1 MKWKWKLHVLTCVK
15 ASSEGWPGFVIFP
28 QITEVPIALILH
40 QTNHL
45 FLCNHNASV
54 KSHCPDALYDS
65 WRKAAVYLWTSGRW
79 PTARRCQWQ
88 RWCLYRGRWP
98 LKGWMAEL
106 WWAWA
111 SSGHI
116 FLNSVC
122 LVSMTPPTRRMRER
136 QTQKSVRNQQKSTTV
151 TLSALVLEVF
161 SHSFST
167 QIILFL
173 YIPRDLIFYSLI

>member
-1 MKWKWKLHVLTCVK
+1 MSSPVLKPRPRAGQGLWFFHRLPRYQSLWFSTRPMTC
-15 ASSEGWPGFVIFP
+15 
-28 QITEVPIALILH
+28 
-40 QTNHL
+40 

-54 KSHCPDALYDS
+54 KSLCPEALKDS
-65 WRKAAVYLWTSGRW
+65 WRSAADYLWTSGRW
-79 PTARRCQWQ
+79 PTARRCQWR

-98 LKGWMAEL
+98 LKGWRAEL

-111 SSGHI
+111 SSGHK

-136 QTQKSVRNQQKSTTV
+136 QTQKSVRHQQRSTTV

-161 SHSFST
+161 FSF
-167 QIILFL
+167 F
-173 YIPRDLIFYSLI
+173 FYQRIHFYT